1 MMIMQE
7 EKAKAKKRAVQQVL
21 TIIFPTMKAIF
32 TPNSLL
38 FKPQDSDEMIIV
50 DESNFEIL

>member
-7 EKAKAKKRAVQQVL
+7 KEAKSKKQSVL
-21 TIIFPTMKAIF
+21 TVLQLLFPTMQVVF

-38 FKPQDSDEMIIV
+38 FRPEEGEMVIIDV
-50 DESNFEIL
+50 NNFEIL